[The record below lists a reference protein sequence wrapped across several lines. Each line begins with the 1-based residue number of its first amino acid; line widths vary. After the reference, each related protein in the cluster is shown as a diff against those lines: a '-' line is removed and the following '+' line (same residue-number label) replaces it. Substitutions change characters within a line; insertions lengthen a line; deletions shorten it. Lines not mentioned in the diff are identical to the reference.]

1 MMPSPG
7 RSDVK
12 EQPAPLRWGLAG
24 ASDIAETRM
33 LPALA
38 RCGHSVQALHSS
50 SRAHAEKYAA
60 RNGIELVFDDLEA
73 LLASDAID
81 AVYISSL
88 NDRHLEQAR
97 AAAAAGKHV
106 LCEKPI
112 APSMAAGRAM
122 IQACHDGG
130 VVLAVNHHLP
140 AAGTHRKIRELVRGG
155 AIGRPLAVN
164 VRHATLLPGR
174 LRGWRLGDMPGAGVV
189 MDLSCHDASVVNPL
203 LGTAALQTSAITVR
217 QGAWDAA
224 SEDASMA
231 VVRYENEVLV
241 HLHDSFTSP
250 RTPTY
255 LEVHGDAG
263 SIHAHGVMTPEPDGT
278 VVLSNRTGDREIT
291 VQDRRH
297 TYDITL
303 EAFSAAV
310 AGTALAV
317 SISILESARTG
328 LRIPVDSIRAAGPGP
343 DRLLTAAPGSRDGRD
358 PG

>member
-1 MMPSPG
+1 M
-7 RSDVK
+7 K
-12 EQPAPLRWGLAG
+12 EQPAALRWGLAG

-38 RCGHSVQALHSS
+38 RCGHSARAVYSS
-50 SRAHAEKYAA
+50 SRVHAEKYAA
-60 RNGIELVFDDLEA
+60 RNGIELVFDDFEA
-73 LLASDAID
+73 LLAADAID

-106 LCEKPI
+106 LCEKPM
-112 APSMAAGRAM
+112 APSLAEARDMIRACQESS
-122 IQACHDGG
+122 I
-130 VVLAVNHHLP
+130 VLAVNHHLP
-140 AAGTHRKIRELVRGG
+140 AAGTHRRIRELVRGG

-164 VRHATLLPGR
+164 VRHATLLPER
-174 LRGWRLGDMPGAGVV
+174 LRGWRLGDVPGAGVV

-203 LGTAALQTSAITVR
+203 LGAAALETSAITVR
-217 QGAWDAA
+217 QGAWDAG

-250 RTPTY
+250 HTPTY

-263 SIHAHGVMTPEPDGT
+263 SIHASGVMTPEPCGT
-278 VVLSNRTGDREIT
+278 VMLSDKNGDREIT
-291 VQDRRH
+291 VEDRRH

-310 AGTALAV
+310 AGTGRPIVTGEDAYNALAV
-317 SISILESARTG
+317 SIAILESARTG
-328 LRIPVDSIRAAGPGP
+328 LRIPVDSIRVPPSPSSEAH
-343 DRLLTAAPGSRDGRD
+343 
-358 PG
+358 

>member
-1 MMPSPG
+1 MEG
-7 RSDVK
+7 
-12 EQPAPLRWGLAG
+12 QAAPLRWGLAG

-38 RCGHSVQALHSS
+38 RCGHSVRALYSS
-50 SRAHAEKYAA
+50 SRAYAEKYAV
-60 RNGIELVFDDLEA
+60 RNGIELVFDDFEA
-73 LLASDAID
+73 LLASDTID

-88 NDRHLEQAR
+88 NDRHLEQAC
-97 AAAAAGKHV
+97 AAAMAGKHV
-106 LCEKPI
+106 LCEKP
-112 APSMAAGRAM
+112 MATSLAGARDM
-122 IQACHDGG
+122 IKACHDGG
-130 VVLAVNHHLP
+130 IALAINHHLP
-140 AAGTHRKIRELVRGG
+140 AAGTHRRIRELVQGG
-155 AIGRPLAVN
+155 AIGRALAVN

-174 LRGWRLGDMPGAGVV
+174 LRGWRLADMPGAGVV

-203 LGTAALQTSAITVR
+203 LGTVALESAAVTVR
-217 QGAWDAA
+217 QGAWHAG

-231 VVRYENEVLV
+231 VVRYENDVLV

-250 RTPTY
+250 CTPTY

-263 SIHAHGVMTPEPDGT
+263 SIHAHGVMTPEPCGT
-278 VVLSNRTGDREIT
+278 VILSDKRGDREIT

-310 AGTALAV
+310 AGTGRPIVTGEDAYNALAV

-328 LRIPVDSIRAAGPGP
+328 LRIPVDSIRVPPSPSPYLGP
-343 DRLLTAAPGSRDGRD
+343 DASR
-358 PG
+358 